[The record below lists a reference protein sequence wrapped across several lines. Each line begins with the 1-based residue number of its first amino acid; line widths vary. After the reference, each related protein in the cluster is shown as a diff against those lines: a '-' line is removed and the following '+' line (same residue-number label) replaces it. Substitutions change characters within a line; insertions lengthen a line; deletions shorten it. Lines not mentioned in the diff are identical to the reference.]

1 MNELVIQ
8 QNRAEIAVSTETK
21 ELIQS
26 SIADSTLE
34 RDRRLSEQ
42 IGAWLG
48 GQALNDGL
56 LATYITEL
64 HQQGKSPAT
73 IAQVVAAAKWLAKNH
88 GVEIV
93 GEVAS
98 KTLAGIRRE
107 GKDRGKGQVDGVERE
122 DMLRVVTL
130 AEADKTIGGLRD
142 AALIRLM
149 SDCLLRI
156 SEAVA
161 VNVEDFEENSLTVQ
175 RSKTDQTGETATLYI
190 GDKTKHLINRYLR
203 KADIT
208 AGAVFV
214 RFKTTKS
221 GPQPTD
227 QRLTDRAA
235 RYIIKHRAELA
246 GVEGKVSGHSLRVGT
261 AVSLSQAGAGISE
274 MQDAG
279 RWESQNMPGHYAR
292 VKEAEKGAVARYR
305 YGKGK

>member
-1 MNELVIQ
+1 MVQLC
-8 QNRAEIAVSTETK
+8 
-21 ELIQS
+21 
-26 SIADSTLE
+26 
-34 RDRRLSEQ
+34 
-42 IGAWLG
+42 
-48 GQALNDGL
+48 
-56 LATYITEL
+56 LAF
-64 HQQGKSPAT
+64 
-73 IAQVVAAAKWLAKNH
+73 
-88 GVEIV
+88 V
-93 GEVAS
+93 GEVNATAQWCLPHPLTGHES
-98 KTLAGIRRE
+98 QK
-107 GKDRGKGQVDGVERE
+107 
-122 DMLRVVTL
+122 
-130 AEADKTIGGLRD
+130 AE
-142 AALIRLM
+142 
-149 SDCLLRI
+149 SH
-156 SEAVA
+156 
-161 VNVEDFEENSLTVQ
+161 ENLQ
-175 RSKTDQTGETATLYI
+175 IQGSKTDQTGETATLHI

-235 RYIIKHRAELA
+235 RDIIKHRAELA